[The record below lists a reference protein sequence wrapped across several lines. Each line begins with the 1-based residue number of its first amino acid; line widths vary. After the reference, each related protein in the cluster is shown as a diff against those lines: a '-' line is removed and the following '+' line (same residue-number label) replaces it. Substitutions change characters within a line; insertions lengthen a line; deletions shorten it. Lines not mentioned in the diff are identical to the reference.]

1 MAATV
6 STQLRIRLGNRELAN
21 ATGDVIE
28 SPWQEHHR
36 EKVSCGKDFRGD
48 ERGHMTKTRMFRWG
62 IMASLA
68 AAAVT
73 FGGSSAHAQGSM
85 AAPFNKVTVSDEV
98 AKRTLMKA
106 VVNAETA
113 RAIVDACVEWQKAQP
128 GNVSIAIFVLSPT
141 GQIIDSH
148 QMDGVLPIGAETGLM
163 KAKTALY
170 ARSSS
175 AAVAQRFKDLDGRLI
190 RLDLG
195 KEEGLSYYFVGGGLP
210 IVVDNQL
217 IGAVGVGGGN
227 ADEACAYQ
235 ALVKVL
241 GPQPAVAQPMPPAGE
256 GSGQGGGQGGGQGRR
271 QPPPQ

>member
-1 MAATV
+1 MMKWTWLFRMAVIVVAAIAAI
-6 STQLRIRLGNRELAN
+6 SFGNA
-21 ATGDVIE
+21 DV
-28 SPWQEHHR
+28 W
-36 EKVSCGKDFRGD
+36 
-48 ERGHMTKTRMFRWG
+48 
-62 IMASLA
+62 
-68 AAAVT
+68 
-73 FGGSSAHAQGSM
+73 AQG
-85 AAPFNKVTVSDEV
+85 ATPAPFNKVTVSDEA

-106 VVNAETA
+106 VISADTS

-163 KAKTALY
+163 KAKTVLY

-175 AAVAQRFKDLDGRLI
+175 SAVAQRFKDVDGRLI

-195 KEEGLSYYFVGGGLP
+195 KAEGLSYYFVSGGLP
-210 IVVDNQL
+210 IVVDDQM

-227 ADEACAYQ
+227 ADEQCAYQ

-241 GPQPAVAQPMPPAGE
+241 GPQPPLAQAA
-256 GSGQGGGQGGGQGRR
+256 
-271 QPPPQ
+271 PPPGAPMSGEPQTTNQTVE

>member
-1 MAATV
+1 
-6 STQLRIRLGNRELAN
+6 
-21 ATGDVIE
+21 
-28 SPWQEHHR
+28 
-36 EKVSCGKDFRGD
+36 
-48 ERGHMTKTRMFRWG
+48 MTKRMWLFRTT
-62 IMASLA
+62 IVAAAVLASLA
-68 AAAVT
+68 L
-73 FGGSSAHAQGSM
+73 GNSDLWAQGSM
-85 AAPFNKVTVSDEV
+85 AAPFGKVTVSDDV

-106 VVNAETA
+106 VINAETA
-113 RAIVDACVEWQKAQP
+113 RAIVDACVDWQKTQP

-175 AAVAQRFKDLDGRLI
+175 ATVAQRFKDVDGRLI

-227 ADEACAYQ
+227 ADEQCAYQ

-241 GPQPAVAQPMPPAGE
+241 GPQPQVAQPMPPGGGGE
-256 GSGQGGGQGGGQGRR
+256 GGGTQRPR
-271 QPPPQ
+271 PPQ

>member
-1 MAATV
+1 MM
-6 STQLRIRLGNRELAN
+6 
-21 ATGDVIE
+21 
-28 SPWQEHHR
+28 
-36 EKVSCGKDFRGD
+36 K
-48 ERGHMTKTRMFRWG
+48 RMFSVRTAV
-62 IMASLA
+62 IAALA
-68 AAAVT
+68 VAAFA
-73 FGGSSAHAQGSM
+73 FGNTNLWAQGSM
-85 AAPFNKVTVSDEV
+85 AAPFSKVTVSDEV

-106 VVNAETA
+106 VINADAA
-113 RAIVDACVEWQKAQP
+113 RAIVDACVEWQKSQP

-175 AAVAQRFKDLDGRLI
+175 GAVAQRFKDIDGRLI

-195 KEEGLSYYFVGGGLP
+195 KEEGLSYYFVSGGLP

-227 ADEACAYQ
+227 ADEQCAYQ
-235 ALVKVL
+235 ALTKVL
-241 GPQPAVAQPMPPAGE
+241 GPQPAVAQPMPPAGGGE
-256 GSGQGGGQGGGQGRR
+256 GQQR
-271 QPPPQ
+271 QRPPQ